1 MTTDTLAPLAGIDE
15 FTARVI
21 AARDGD
27 LEAYAWAVHNRPV
40 EPYQLWW
47 AELLETEERVVLICP
62 PDTFKSTTV
71 QWLVEQAAG
80 RDPESSTLWLMN
92 AKTQSEDRLV
102 TMGQTMAHNPV
113 YRAAF
118 GVEPDY
124 ARGWNK
130 SQLFLK
136 RATVRPDPTVMATG
150 FLGAYQGFHFK
161 RIVIDDPSDQDD
173 VRSPVVM
180 DAQRERLRG
189 VLKDRVEA
197 GGSIDAIFTRWG
209 ESDLLA
215 TFIDMG
221 FRVVQMP
228 IMAEYPWGPTISNT
242 RFPIERMAQL
252 KQESGDVLFN
262 LTYMCDTS
270 AVSGFLIK
278 RDHLRY
284 WDTATLPSVPMP
296 LFVAVDPAASLK
308 TSADR
313 SAIAT
318 VGYDYRTRRM
328 FLVDLWQARVEVP
341 DLRKEII
348 RRYRTTAGV
357 VGIGLET
364 VAFQL
369 SLMQDLARQE
379 RLPLRE
385 IPYRTRRQ
393 VQARALGIDKD
404 KTSRALYLDQLLTS
418 GRLYLPR
425 GLPTW
430 DGVSFETELLNY
442 GREGNRHHDDGPDAI
457 AFACALAEATVPR
470 GGKTDIQGW

>member
-1 MTTDTLAPLAGIDE
+1 
-15 FTARVI
+15 
-21 AARDGD
+21 
-27 LEAYAWAVHNRPV
+27 
-40 EPYQLWW
+40 
-47 AELLETEERVVLICP
+47 
-62 PDTFKSTTV
+62 
-71 QWLVEQAAG
+71 
-80 RDPESSTLWLMN
+80 MN

-228 IMAEYPWGPTISNT
+228 IMAEYPWG
-242 RFPIERMAQL
+242 R
-252 KQESGDVLFN
+252 
-262 LTYMCDTS
+262 
-270 AVSGFLIK
+270 
-278 RDHLRY
+278 
-284 WDTATLPSVPMP
+284 
-296 LFVAVDPAASLK
+296 
-308 TSADR
+308 R
-313 SAIAT
+313 SATHDSRLSAWPSSSRNRAT
-318 VGYDYRTRRM
+318 CC
-328 FLVDLWQARVEVP
+328 
-341 DLRKEII
+341 
-348 RRYRTTAGV
+348 
-357 VGIGLET
+357 
-364 VAFQL
+364 
-369 SLMQDLARQE
+369 S
-379 RLPLRE
+379 
-385 IPYRTRRQ
+385 
-393 VQARALGIDKD
+393 
-404 KTSRALYLDQLLTS
+404 TSRICATRQPSAGSSSS
-418 GRLYLPR
+418 GITCAIGTPPR
-425 GLPTW
+425 CP
-430 DGVSFETELLNY
+430 
-442 GREGNRHHDDGPDAI
+442 
-457 AFACALAEATVPR
+457 ACRCRSSSP
-470 GGKTDIQGW
+470 

>member
-1 MTTDTLAPLAGIDE
+1 
-15 FTARVI
+15 
-21 AARDGD
+21 
-27 LEAYAWAVHNRPV
+27 
-40 EPYQLWW
+40 
-47 AELLETEERVVLICP
+47 
-62 PDTFKSTTV
+62 
-71 QWLVEQAAG
+71 
-80 RDPESSTLWLMN
+80 MN

-102 TMGQTMAHNPV
+102 TMGQTMVHNPV

-313 SAIAT
+313 SAIARWVT
-318 VGYDYRTRRM
+318 TTGRGACSSSTCGRPASKPPTCERRSSAATG
-328 FLVDLWQARVEVP
+328 Q
-341 DLRKEII
+341 LRASWASDS
-348 RRYRTTAGV
+348 RP
-357 VGIGLET
+357 
-364 VAFQL
+364 
-369 SLMQDLARQE
+369 
-379 RLPLRE
+379 LPSS
-385 IPYRTRRQ
+385 
-393 VQARALGIDKD
+393 
-404 KTSRALYLDQLLTS
+404 SR
-418 GRLYLPR
+418 
-425 GLPTW
+425 
-430 DGVSFETELLNY
+430 
-442 GREGNRHHDDGPDAI
+442 
-457 AFACALAEATVPR
+457 
-470 GGKTDIQGW
+470 